1 MGGTVPDGIALK
13 GVVVCRGYI
22 DERVAWDDA
31 EFCLVFAVP
40 FLTIQAPE
48 PPDQTVGNF
57 LAGCLQASEPL
68 RRPNRDEVRFI
79 GYIVGITSWRRNV
92 RGRVRCMIG
101 E

>member
-1 MGGTVPDGIALK
+1 MPDGIASK
-13 GVVVCRGYI
+13 GVAVCRGCI
-22 DERVAWDDA
+22 DERIVLDDA
-31 EFCLVFAVP
+31 EYGLVFAVP

-48 PPDQTVGNF
+48 APDQTAGGF

-68 RRPNRDEVRFI
+68 RRPKRDQVRFI